1 VAVVDKDE
9 DDELLELVDVL
20 VIEVE
25 VLLGVTVVVTVAI
38 GKLVVE
44 DVFVDELFE
53 VIVPD
58 EEFVPVE
65 LVVEDKFPESIEE
78 VEVED

>member
-38 GKLVVE
+38 GKLVVK

>member
-1 VAVVDKDE
+1 
-9 DDELLELVDVL
+9 VDVL

-65 LVVEDKFPESIEE
+65 LVVEDKFPESIG
-78 VEVED
+78 EVED